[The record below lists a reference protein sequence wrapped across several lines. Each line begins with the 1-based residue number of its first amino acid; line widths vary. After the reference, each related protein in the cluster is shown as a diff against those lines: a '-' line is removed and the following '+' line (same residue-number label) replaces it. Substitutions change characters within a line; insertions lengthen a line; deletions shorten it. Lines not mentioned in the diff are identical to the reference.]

1 MKKFLTVALAGVLA
15 ASMLFTGCSKK
26 EESKVPDKLIVG
38 TNAEFPPFEYMNDK
52 KQPDGF
58 DIAMIKEIGKRMDKK
73 VEIQNMEFKSL
84 IGAMESNSINTI
96 IAGMT
101 KTKERQK
108 SVDFSD
114 SYYTSNQAIIL
125 KKDSKIK
132 KLSQLEGKK
141 VGVQEG
147 TTGDII
153 ASSKEAVELCILM
166 FGIVG
171 LWSGLMNIALSLG
184 ITTQLQKLLTPFLTF
199 LFPNLKNQKAKEYIS
214 TNIVANILGLGWA
227 ATPSGLKAM
236 EELQKDNPDKNT
248 ATNEMCSFLILNISS
263 LQLIPINIIAYRSQ
277 YGSVNPSKILIPG
290 LIATLGSTIV
300 AVIYIKWKDRKR

>member
-1 MKKFLTVALAGVLA
+1 MIRVWVYFMMNKIWCFMILAG
-15 ASMLFTGCSKK
+15 
-26 EESKVPDKLIVG
+26 LIVSSF
-38 TNAEFPPFEYMNDK
+38 N
-52 KQPDGF
+52 
-58 DIAMIKEIGKRMDKK
+58 GKITTLSD
-73 VEIQNMEFKSL
+73 
-84 IGAMESNSINTI
+84 TI
-96 IAGMT
+96 
-101 KTKERQK
+101 
-108 SVDFSD
+108 
-114 SYYTSNQAIIL
+114 
-125 KKDSKIK
+125 
-132 KLSQLEGKK
+132 LS
-141 VGVQEG
+141 
-147 TTGDII
+147 
-153 ASSKEAVELCILM
+153 SSKEAVELCILM